1 MTTRVPADEPAG
13 LRDRWRAASLDSVWL
28 RPGDWYHP
36 AVEPLA
42 RAVATG
48 AAALEAAED
57 LGRARADAGV
67 GIGESIDDLVC
78 LYRASGADPPLEVL
92 RALATGWADGSA
104 GLVVSGAAVDPTTG
118 LPTGAYLDQRLAETY
133 GVAERDGTRVRTTH
147 ALTVV
152 DVAVD
157 EVPPLLRAARAAAVG
172 AALRSVFDTAVPMA
186 ALGTGIAVV
195 LTPRTADL
203 EAQTVQLRA
212 AIMARVVPMQVSTAT
227 RHPVR
232 IWQALLPRTHTEA
245 QALLRRLARP

>member
-1 MTTRVPADEPAG
+1 MATEVPADESVA
-13 LRDRWRAASLDSVWL
+13 LRDRWQAASLESVWL

-36 AVEPLA
+36 AVDPLA

-67 GIGESIDDLVC
+67 GVGEAVDDLVC
-78 LYRASGADPPLEVL
+78 LYRTSDADPPLDVL

-104 GLVVSGAAVDPTTG
+104 GLVVSGSVVDPTTG
-118 LPTGAYLDQRLAETY
+118 LPSGTYLGQRLAETY
-133 GVAERDGTRVRTTH
+133 GAAERDGTPVRTTH

-157 EVPPLLRAARAAAVG
+157 AVPPLLRAARSAAVG
-172 AALRSVFDTAVPMA
+172 AALRAVFGTAEPMA
-186 ALGTGIAVV
+186 ALGTGVAAV
-195 LTPRTADL
+195 LTARTADL
-203 EAQTVQLRA
+203 ETQTVRLRA
-212 AIMARVVPMQVSTAT
+212 AIMARVVPMRVSAAT

-232 IWQALLPRTHTEA
+232 IWQVLLPPTHTEA
-245 QALLRRLARP
+245 LALLRRLARP

>member
-1 MTTRVPADEPAG
+1 MTTRVPADQPAG
-13 LRDRWRAASLDSVWL
+13 LLDRWRAASLDSVWL

-42 RAVATG
+42 HAVATG

-57 LGRARADAGV
+57 LGRARAEVGV
-67 GIGESIDDLVC
+67 GVGEAVDDLVC
-78 LYRASGADPPLEVL
+78 LYRVWDAEPPLEVL
-92 RALATGWADGSA
+92 RALATGWADGDA
-104 GLVVSGAAVDPTTG
+104 GLVVSGGVVDPTTG
-118 LPTGAYLDQRLAETY
+118 LPTGAYLGQRLAETY
-133 GVAERDGTRVRTTH
+133 GVAERDGTQVRTTH

-172 AALRSVFDTAVPMA
+172 AALRSVFGTTEPMA
-186 ALGTGIAVV
+186 ALGTGVAAV
-195 LTPRTADL
+195 LTARTADL
-203 EAQTVQLRA
+203 EARA
-212 AIMARVVPMQVSTAT
+212 ARLRGEIMARVVPMQVSAAT

-232 IWQALLPRTHTEA
+232 IWQVLLPGTHTEA

>member
-1 MTTRVPADEPAG
+1 MTIRVPADQPAG

-48 AAALEAAED
+48 VTALEAAED

-67 GIGESIDDLVC
+67 GVGETIDDLTC
-78 LYRASGADPPLEVL
+78 LYQASGADPPLEVL
-92 RALATGWADGSA
+92 RALATGWADGNA
-104 GLVVSGAAVDPTTG
+104 GLVVGGGTVDPTTG

-133 GVAERDGTRVRTTH
+133 GAAERDGTQVRTTH

-157 EVPPLLRAARAAAVG
+157 AVG
-172 AALRSVFDTAVPMA
+172 TLWVRCVSARRRAKSTAV
-186 ALGTGIAVV
+186 
-195 LTPRTADL
+195 RT
-203 EAQTVQLRA
+203 
-212 AIMARVVPMQVSTAT
+212 
-227 RHPVR
+227 
-232 IWQALLPRTHTEA
+232 
-245 QALLRRLARP
+245 